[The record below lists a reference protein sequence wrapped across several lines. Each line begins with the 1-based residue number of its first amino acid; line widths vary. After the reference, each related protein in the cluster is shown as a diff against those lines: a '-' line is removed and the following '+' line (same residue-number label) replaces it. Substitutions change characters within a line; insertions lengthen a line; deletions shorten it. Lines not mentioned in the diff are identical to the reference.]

1 MKKIAWFG
9 VADEML
15 LNFIGAHGYDI
26 TVFKTLAADEMIR
39 IHPDIVLLTV
49 SSSENEILP
58 TIQVIADAPGIQK
71 VMVLLPAASPRM
83 ERLLYDAGAFSV
95 IRFPYS
101 PLYLLESLEAP
112 VKNDL
117 EQNIKGLFTKI
128 GVPTAP
134 KSRAYLYAAIQY
146 ACSQQEITGN
156 LYEEIGQKFGV
167 SSATVEKGIRDVI
180 TRIYER
186 GDMDLLQE
194 SFGYYLPGIKP
205 TNLQFIGNFTH
216 IIEHLQKAG

>member
-9 VADEML
+9 IADEML
-15 LNFIGAHGYDI
+15 LNFLETHGYDI
-26 TVFKTLAADEMIR
+26 TIFKNLAADKMIR
-39 IHPDIVLLTV
+39 IHPDIVLLTMY
-49 SSSENEILP
+49 SLENEILS
-58 TIQVIADAPGIQK
+58 IVQAIADLPNIQK
-71 VMVLLPAASPRM
+71 VIVLLPTASPRM
-83 ERLLYDAGAFSV
+83 ERLLYDAGVFSV

-101 PLYLLESLEAP
+101 PLYLLETLEAP

-134 KSRAYLYAAIQY
+134 KSRAYLYAAIQH

-156 LYEEIGQKFGV
+156 LYEEIGKKFGV
-167 SSATVEKGIRDVI
+167 SSATVEKGIRDII

-205 TNLQFIGNFTH
+205 TNLQFIGNFIH
-216 IIEHLQKAG
+216 IIKHLQKVG